1 MKPVTL
7 CSLAI
12 GTLAVG
18 GLGGDAASAKPPQPS
33 VQIELTKPLP
43 VGRVKL
49 QKRTVELSVQSLA
62 AGGAAHSVADG
73 VAVRAD
79 AEVVKRAT
87 ESLDP
92 HERAHLSR

>member
-7 CSLAI
+7 WSLAI

-33 VQIELTKPLP
+33 VRVELAPIP

-49 QKRTVELSVQSLA
+49 QKQTVDLSVQSLA
-62 AGGAAHSVADG
+62 QGGAAHSVAKG
-73 VAVRAD
+73 VAVSAD
-79 AEVVKRAT
+79 AQVQKRNA
-87 ESLDP
+87 EALHSHDAQ
-92 HERAHLSR
+92 R